1 MRASK
6 GLRVAENLEKILAI
20 ELLTAA
26 QAFEFRRPAKT
37 SPTIEKLFEEYR
49 KAVSFNDFDRYLHED
64 IAKSIR
70 FIKQTNIDY

>member
-1 MRASK
+1 MFTRSRK
-6 GLRVAENLEKILAI
+6 SGKILAI

-49 KAVSFNDFDRYLHED
+49 KVVSFNDFDRYLHED
-64 IAKSIR
+64 IKMSVEFVR
-70 FIKQTNIDY
+70 EYDL